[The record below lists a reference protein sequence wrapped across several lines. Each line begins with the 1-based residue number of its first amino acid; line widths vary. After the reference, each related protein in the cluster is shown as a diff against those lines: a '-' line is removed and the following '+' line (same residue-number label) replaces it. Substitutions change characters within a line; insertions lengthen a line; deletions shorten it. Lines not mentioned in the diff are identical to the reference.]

1 MTDETLCLYCFD
13 KNNWQRIVLTSSQ
26 TDIYI
31 HLDMKAIKTSE
42 IRSVASPES
51 NPPGCPPCPTTPLT
65 PSTTDIF
72 ILPAWREVTSAV
84 HPHPCPGSGS
94 GTCLD
99 NVRSLYRVYTD
110 CTHWTPCIVHRHHHP
125 HNKTINLS
133 LNTAEDIATSEHGYA
148 STSTWQRMQLKYLGH
163 IGSY

>member
-51 NPPGCPPCPTTPLT
+51 NPPGCPPPPPSPHLQLT
-65 PSTTDIF
+65 FSFCQQPGGRW
-72 ILPAWREVTSAV
+72 PV
-84 HPHPCPGSGS
+84 HPHPCPGS